1 MMKEKTRNA
10 GDRVTVST
18 ESALLNLSVQQRRA
32 LKSLMDTLKMTAIR
46 ASRGLDQVSFVHR
59 HICDRIF
66 VCTSNCTQNNATF
79 KGCASN

>member
-46 ASRGLDQVSFVHR
+46 ASHGLDQVSFVHR

-66 VCTSNCTQNNATF
+66 VCTSNCTQNNAAF
-79 KGCASN
+79 KGCALN